1 MVDLRS
7 DTVTRPTAAM
17 RRAMAEAEVGDD
29 VYGEDPTVRALEE
42 RAAEML
48 GMAGAV
54 FVPSGTM
61 ANQAAVKAQ
70 TRPGD
75 EAIVEADA
83 HIFVYE
89 RAGMADL
96 SGVQARTLPSE
107 SGAPP
112 VEAVEAAIRDRDLHF
127 PVTRLLCL
135 ENTHNRKGGR
145 VMPPAVYDALVAV
158 AHRHDVRVHLDGARI
173 WNAAVALGVPPGRLA
188 QGADTVSACFSK
200 GLGAPVGSVVAAREP
215 SLLPRL
221 REVRKVL
228 GGGMRQAGIL
238 AAGALYALEHHVE
251 RLADDHARARR
262 LAEAMASLPGVTIDP
277 GHVESNIVVAQ
288 VAGGADAF
296 LTALRAEGVL
306 ATRMGPAAVRLVTHL
321 DVSDA
326 DIEQAIAAIARVA
339 RAA

>member
-1 MVDLRS
+1 MDLRS
-7 DTVTRPTAAM
+7 DTVTQPTDAM
-17 RRAMAEAEVGDD
+17 RRAMADAAVGDD

-61 ANQAAVKAQ
+61 ANQTAVKAQ

-83 HIFVYE
+83 HIFIYE

-145 VMPPAVYDALVAV
+145 VIPPSVYDALVAA

-173 WNAAVALGVPPGRLA
+173 WNAAVALGLPPARLT

-200 GLGAPVGSVVAAREP
+200 GLGAPVGSVVAARDAA
-215 SLLPRL
+215 LVPRL

-251 RLADDHARARR
+251 RLAEDHVRARR
-262 LAEAMASLPGVTIDP
+262 LAEAMAEMPGMRVDP
-277 GHVESNIVVAQ
+277 RRVESNIVVVQ
-288 VAGGADAF
+288 VARGADAF
-296 LTALRAEGVL
+296 LAALRAEGIL
-306 ATRMGPAAVRLVTHL
+306 ATRMGPDAVRFVTHL

-326 DIEQAIAAIARVA
+326 DIAQAIAVIGRVA